1 VISLNDRQLKSVM
14 EAAARLPPEKRFLL
28 LERLAASLQ
37 LRGRYTDDDVVAAT
51 RAALRGLHQH
61 EPAA

>member
-1 VISLNDRQLKSVM
+1 MISLSDRQLKSVM
-14 EAAARLPPEKRFLL
+14 ATARRLPPEKRRLL

-51 RAALRGLHQH
+51 QVALRGLVQH
-61 EPAA
+61 ESAA